1 MLVMSASTTHA
12 FFEVT
17 GYNVSSTSNMSVS
30 RLEISISCFLQDT
43 PLPMCGEIS
52 ATIRIVINICT
63 GQNIFCP
70 ETASIHAYDPECVVT
85 DKAFNTTVQRN
96 AFPEGLHQQGHAPRH
111 LKVQLYE
118 DPALGEHNVIRDPQR
133 AKE

>member
-1 MLVMSASTTHA
+1 MCICAMNIHVQNVCMSHLQLYVYVIADESEIMPGYVVYVGAVGFSTTYV

-30 RLEISISCFLQDT
+30 RLEISISCLLHDT

-52 ATIRIVINICT
+52 ATIRIVINVCT

-70 ETASIHAYDPECVVT
+70 ETASIHSYDPECVVT
-85 DKAFNTTVQRN
+85 DKAFNTTV
-96 AFPEGLHQQGHAPRH
+96 
-111 LKVQLYE
+111 
-118 DPALGEHNVIRDPQR
+118 
-133 AKE
+133 